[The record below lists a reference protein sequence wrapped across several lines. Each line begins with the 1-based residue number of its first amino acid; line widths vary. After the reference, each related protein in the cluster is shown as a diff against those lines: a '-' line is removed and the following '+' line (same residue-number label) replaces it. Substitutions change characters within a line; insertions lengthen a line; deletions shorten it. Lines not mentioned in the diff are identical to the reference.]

1 MKRHLSSATLVAT
14 LVTTLL
20 TAHIAYA
27 APELAVQQGTFDFGT
42 IPQGKKVQ
50 HSFKIRNS
58 GDEPLNIEKLE
69 AACGCTAVKPSSSV
83 IKPGQSARID
93 VVFDSATFGGKVVKT
108 VTMTTNAGRTPTYTF
123 SMTGN
128 ITEEVQVIPRQ
139 LSLGLL
145 TPGVAKLVTVKVVN
159 HGEDTLKILG
169 ANVTSSALQIR
180 PTIKGGE
187 IKAGGTG
194 RIELSILAKP
204 EAKILSGYLHIV
216 TSSTQKK
223 EITVPMYGSVAK

>member
-1 MKRHLSSATLVAT
+1 MKKYFTPAALVAT
-14 LVTTLL
+14 LVA
-20 TAHIAYA
+20 AHLAYA
-27 APELAVQQGTFDFGT
+27 APELAVDRGTFNFGT

-58 GDEPLNIEKLE
+58 GDAPLHIEKLE
-69 AACGCTAVKPSSSV
+69 AACGCTAVKPSTSV
-83 IKPGQSARID
+83 IKPGQSAKID

-128 ITEEVQVIPRQ
+128 ITEEVQAIPRQ
-139 LSLGLL
+139 LSLGPL
-145 TPGVAKLVTVKVVN
+145 TPGVQKQVTVKVAN
-159 HGEDTLKILG
+159 HGEDTLRILG

-180 PTIKGGE
+180 PTIKSGE

-194 RIELSILAKP
+194 LIELSIVAKP

-216 TSSTQKK
+216 TSSAKKK
-223 EITVPMYGSVAK
+223 EITVPIYGSVAK